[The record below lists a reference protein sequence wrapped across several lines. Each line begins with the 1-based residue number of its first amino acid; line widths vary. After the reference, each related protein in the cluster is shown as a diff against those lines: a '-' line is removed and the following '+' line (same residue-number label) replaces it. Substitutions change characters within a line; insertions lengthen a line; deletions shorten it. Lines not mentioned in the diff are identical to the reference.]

1 MLWSPGSQVFH
12 DVEYSG
18 TFFVNTRSDDDII
31 GIVFGYQNPKKFFIA
46 SWKQS
51 KQVYWESRPFRATAE
66 AALNIKVALVL
77 FVFIFLLSRS
87 YFLSACI

>member
-1 MLWSPGSQVFH
+1 MFR

-31 GIVFGYQNPKKFFIA
+31 GIVFGYQSPRKFFVA

-51 KQVYWESRPFRATAE
+51 KQVYWDSRPFRAKAE
-66 AALNIKVALVL
+66 AALNIKVTKTFPTKL
-77 FVFIFLLSRS
+77 FS
-87 YFLSACI
+87 